1 MPGAATA
8 RALAAQSRHEST
20 QAQYGRLFEKF
31 ADYCELAGV
40 SALPASRWTI
50 FNYVGY
56 LADEGRW
63 AADSLQPIFSA
74 INAAHRDL
82 DLDPPACD
90 NHFLTQARKG
100 LRRAQVQAGH
110 TRDTRVPLP
119 CEHALTILE
128 AGEGVASGG
137 IDSPEQLHAVRR
149 AFGLL
154 LTALFAGRQDS
165 GVHLRTEDFGFDEDH
180 IWLRLTEKG
189 KKGMVVRRVLKLH
202 VSRAGGTSA
211 VPRVRALG
219 ASYLAARSRSLRV
232 GQSEPEFLLQLPGE
246 RRPVTRDMESWL
258 AFELRAAGISAPAGF
273 AYQGH
278 SIRSMAASAMA
289 AIGVSRPTYIFIG
302 GWARGSTVVD
312 KHYIDPTFA
321 PSAATRALYGWL
333 LEHAYDASLR
343 VPERGEPLPDP
354 WLHADGDYGLTS
366 HPTLLHCYCSWQ
378 YFMLIILRMTEKIY
392 VAQQR
397 FCAGITPFPKCVS
410 PNPPTAEY
418 GVYR

>member
-1 MPGAATA
+1 MSFRNELSPHYEAHCSTSAASPAAGHIAALQGDMPGAATA

-211 VPRVRALG
+211 IPRVRALG

-246 RRPVTRDMESWL
+246 RRPVTSDMESWL
-258 AFELRAAGISAPAGF
+258 AFELRAAGISAHKVRSR
-273 AYQGH
+273 GH
-278 SIRSMAASAMA
+278 RFLGTDFSIL
-289 AIGVSRPTYIFIG
+289 VSEFSR
-302 GWARGSTVVD
+302 
-312 KHYIDPTFA
+312 
-321 PSAATRALYGWL
+321 
-333 LEHAYDASLR
+333 E
-343 VPERGEPLPDP
+343 
-354 WLHADGDYGLTS
+354 
-366 HPTLLHCYCSWQ
+366 
-378 YFMLIILRMTEKIY
+378 Y
-392 VAQQR
+392 V
-397 FCAGITPFPKCVS
+397 S
-410 PNPPTAEY
+410 EY
-418 GVYR
+418 KWN